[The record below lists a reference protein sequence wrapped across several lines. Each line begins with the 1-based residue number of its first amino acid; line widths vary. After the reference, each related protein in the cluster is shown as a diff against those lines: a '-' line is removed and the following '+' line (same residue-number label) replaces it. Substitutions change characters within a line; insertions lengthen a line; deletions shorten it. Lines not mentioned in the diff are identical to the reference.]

1 MRVPVRSLVTTR
13 ARCWPGMA
21 LLLACSAL
29 SHAAHYSF
37 KHYLQ
42 DSGLTNLAVNT
53 INQDRDGFLWVATDN
68 GLFRYNG
75 RRFRRFGRDEGL
87 PQDDVTALTI
97 SSGGTVWAG
106 TPGGI
111 AYLSGLRFHP
121 VLSSTALDSLSQGRL
136 VAAGENA
143 AYASTGHGLMK
154 LTLENSGAS
163 VRQIY
168 TGETYGVAVDSGGT
182 VWFGCGRDLCRVEG
196 QKVSIVGTNLG
207 LPRGRWESALRKS
220 KVC

>member
-1 MRVPVRSLVTTR
+1 MVRQFAPVELGVPHACPRKGRCLRFLVSMDFTDVWTIRIVVKSAFPIR
-13 ARCWPGMA
+13 ARWWTGMA
-21 LLLACSAL
+21 LFLACPAL
-29 SHAAHYSF
+29 CHAARYSF

-143 AYASTGHGLMK
+143 ARS
-154 LTLENSGAS
+154 E
-163 VRQIY
+163 
-168 TGETYGVAVDSGGT
+168 E
-182 VWFGCGRDLCRVEG
+182 
-196 QKVSIVGTNLG
+196 
-207 LPRGRWESALRKS
+207 
-220 KVC
+220 